1 MHRLDEERIM
11 YLMAETNAEESFVHG
26 VEFVKQVEKVTN
38 PCVVPMCVATT
49 ASDDEAI
56 VEKQLMILWKLPT
69 RHLVDVPSLSF
80 LRQHSHEHPR
90 IPSVHFL
97 HVLRILC
104 AHQHRK
110 PLLLHSRTLPDF
122 PQIPSGS
129 FSL

>member
-1 MHRLDEERIM
+1 
-11 YLMAETNAEESFVHG
+11 MAETNAEEFFVEG
-26 VEFVKQVEKVTN
+26 VEFTKQDEKFGN

-49 ASDDEAI
+49 SGDDKAV
-56 VEKQLMILWKLPT
+56 VEKQLMILRELPT
-69 RHLVDVPSLSF
+69 RHPVHVPSLSF
-80 LRQHSHEHPR
+80 LRQHFHEHPS

-110 PLLLHSRTLPDF
+110 PLLLHTLTLQVS